1 MQVTSHPKE
10 STNPR
15 ITNCRQFALSLGKE
29 SPYIFSKIWTTKT
42 DTPLIQTL
50 SMAPSVSVLT
60 GSDCANIIH
69 LNQAVLFQQTFFN
82 SVFVFCFFAIAAG
95 TKG

>member
-15 ITNCRQFALSLGKE
+15 ITNCSQFALSLGKE

-50 SMAPSVSVLT
+50 SMTPSVSVLT
-60 GSDCANIIH
+60 GSDCANIIN

-82 SVFVFCFFAIAAG
+82 SVFVFFFFAIAAG